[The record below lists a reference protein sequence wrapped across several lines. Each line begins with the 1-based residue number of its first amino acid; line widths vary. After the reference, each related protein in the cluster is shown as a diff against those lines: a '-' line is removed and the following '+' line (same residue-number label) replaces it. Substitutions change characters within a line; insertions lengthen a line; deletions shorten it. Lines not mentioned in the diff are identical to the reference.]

1 MAARKSKTKAI
12 DPVDAFMSLVAERG
26 FDAVTIADIAEA
38 CGLSLSQMRAQYADP
53 FALIA
58 AFSERIDQAVLESV
72 PADLMEDAPRER
84 IFDVLMMRFDALV
97 PHKAALREIY
107 KACRNDPVAL
117 AAWNRIAVRS
127 QYWMMVAAGLAP
139 KGPGGMIEAQGLV
152 VVFARA
158 FRVWLKDDDAG
169 MARTMAELDRRLR
182 EAERMRRN
190 LDGLQKGAGRL
201 FGALAAFARRR
212 DRRPDDGSDAPA
224 GDPETA

>member
-1 MAARKSKTKAI
+1 
-12 DPVDAFMSLVAERG
+12 
-26 FDAVTIADIAEA
+26 
-38 CGLSLSQMRAQYADP
+38 
-53 FALIA
+53 
-58 AFSERIDQAVLESV
+58 
-72 PADLMEDAPRER
+72 
-84 IFDVLMMRFDALV
+84 MMRFDALG
-97 PHKAALREIY
+97 PHKAALSEIY
-107 KACRNDPVAL
+107 RACRNDPLAL
-117 AAWNRIAVRS
+117 AAWNRIAVKS

-152 VVFARA
+152 VVFART

-212 DRRPDDGSDAPA
+212 DRRTDDGPDAPA
-224 GDPETA
+224 GDPEAA